1 LRQRAI
7 GIDFSG
13 AKDAGRRI
21 WIAEGTIGAGGSF
34 ALERCMPVFQRL
46 NCGKQREVALP
57 VLTEWIAEQNDAV
70 IGCDFPFSLPLC
82 ALGDSD
88 WHSFARGFLNV
99 HPSAP
104 AFRAAMRQRHA
115 TAVAKEPKRK
125 TDGPDEAA
133 TPWNPWNI
141 RLYWQTHA
149 GLGSV
154 LAPLIGRT
162 AIVPFDAAIA
172 GKPLIVETCPASSL
186 KKLGLYR
193 KHSSYKG
200 RKDACRVARSAL
212 LDALLRRK
220 LVTLKPILRK
230 HIIEDKGGDALDAVI
245 AALGAAASL
254 SQTENRVGYD
264 HPIEGWVYYVRG

>member
-1 LRQRAI
+1 MRQRAI

-21 WIAEGTIGAGGSF
+21 WTAEGTIGAAGTLD
-34 ALERCMPVFQRL
+34 LERCLPAFQRL

-82 ALGDSD
+82 ALGESD
-88 WHSFARGFLNV
+88 WRGFATGFLKA

-104 AFRAAMRQRHA
+104 AFRAAMRQSYA
-115 TAVAKEPKRK
+115 NAAVKEPKRK
-125 TDGPDEAA
+125 TDGPNEAA

-149 GLGSV
+149 GIGSV
-154 LAPLIGRT
+154 LAPLIGR
-162 AIVPFDAAIA
+162 AAIA
-172 GKPLIVETCPASSL
+172 PFDQAITGTPLIVETCPASSL

-212 LDALLRRK
+212 LDALLQRK
-220 LVTLKPILRK
+220 LVTAGSTLRTQ
-230 HIIEDKGGDALDAVI
+230 IVDDSGGDALDAVI

-254 SQTENRVGYD
+254 PQTENRVGYD